1 MTKRNGT
8 VALVAIG
15 AMLALGAP
23 AAMSAGGGV
32 KTTVTLG
39 AAGYQGKVSSADPSC
54 VGERTVVLKQKGNGV
69 LSRVKSKSN
78 GNWKADL
85 DELNEHIKVPAM
97 VYAEV
102 KTASPPGPTA
112 TCLGAVSRTVAFAS
126 PACASSGEVVKSSL
140 TRTGSAM

>member
-1 MTKRNGT
+1 MKKRNSL
-8 VALVAIG
+8 VALVAVG
-15 AMLALGAP
+15 ATLALGVP
-23 AAMSAGGGV
+23 AAISAGSGV

-69 LSRVKSKSN
+69 ISRAKSKAN
-78 GNWKADL
+78 GSWKADL
-85 DELNEHIKVPAM
+85 DELNENIKIPAM

-112 TCLGAVSRTVAFAS
+112 TCLSAVSRTVEIA
-126 PACASSGEVVKSSL
+126 G
-140 TRTGSAM
+140 G